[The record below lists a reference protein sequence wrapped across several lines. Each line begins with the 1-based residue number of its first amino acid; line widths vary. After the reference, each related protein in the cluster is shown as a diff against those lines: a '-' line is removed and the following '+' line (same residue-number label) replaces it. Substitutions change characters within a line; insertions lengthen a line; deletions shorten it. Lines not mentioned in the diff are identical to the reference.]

1 MYFFAGFCRY
11 NGDIHNIFAETLQ
24 TEHTRNR
31 VRQRDTTAEEDMEY
45 RHIKI
50 PTAGEKITIKDGQIH
65 VPENP
70 IIGYVEGDGIGPDI
84 TKACLRVWDA
94 AVAKAYGSKRKIHW
108 CETYLG
114 EKAAGLYDGNYC
126 PAETLTVLQDLVVSI
141 KGPLTTPVGGGMRSL
156 NVALRQELDLYAC
169 VRPVRHYAGVPSPL
183 KAPGKVDIVLFRE
196 NTEDVYAG
204 IEYKTGT
211 PENEKVAKFL
221 REEMKAKF
229 FEGAGIGIKPI
240 SEFGSKRLVRKAI
253 QFAIENGRESVTI
266 VHKGNIQKY
275 TEGAFRNWGY
285 EVAREEFGGVTI
297 TEEQLYAEF
306 KGKQPEGKIVIK
318 DRIADIMFQMML
330 LRPDEFDVIATTNL
344 NGDYLSDAIAAEV
357 GGMGI
362 APGANI
368 ADHVAVFEATHGTA
382 PKYANLNKVNP
393 GSLLFSG
400 VMMLEYMGWKE
411 AADLI
416 TLVYPEVVSDGIV
429 TYDFARQIDGAT
441 EVGTSQFADAL
452 IERINGGVD
461 LETKRRAQQEQLVKE
476 RKQREIRRLLQPMEE
491 MIETGRVPHTVGDLM
506 TRSLISV
513 TDEETVESAM
523 HTMTDSNVS
532 SVVVEPN
539 AAGEWG
545 IMTRRDIV
553 TKVVRNNK
561 TPASLKV
568 KDIATRPLFS
578 VPAET
583 SIQEAAEILAEKG
596 FSRLTISMGDKVI
609 GIVTEADI
617 FNAVGRFGAAL
628 AE

>member
-1 MYFFAGFCRY
+1 MS
-11 NGDIHNIFAETLQ
+11 
-24 TEHTRNR
+24 
-31 VRQRDTTAEEDMEY
+31 Y

-50 PTAGEKITIKDGQIH
+50 PTTGEKISITGGKMV
-65 VPENP
+65 VPDQP
-70 IIGYVEGDGIGPDI
+70 IVGYVEGDGIGPDI

-94 AVAKAYGSKRKIHW
+94 AVNKAYGGKRKIHW
-108 CETYLG
+108 CETFLG

-126 PAETLTVLQDLVVSI
+126 PDETLKVLQELVVSI
-141 KGPLTTPVGGGMRSL
+141 KGPLTTPVGGGFRSL
-156 NVALRQELDLYAC
+156 NVALRQDLDLYAC
-169 VRPVRHYAGVPSPL
+169 VRPVRHYRGVPSPL
-183 KAPGKVDIVLFRE
+183 KHPNKVDIVLFRE

-211 PENEKVAKFL
+211 PDNAKIAKFL

-240 SEFGSKRLVRKAI
+240 SQFGSKRLVRKAI
-253 QFAIENGRESVTI
+253 QYAVDNGRESVTL
-266 VHKGNIQKY
+266 VHKGNIQKF

-285 EVAREEFGGVTI
+285 EVARDEFGKVTI
-297 TEEQLYAEF
+297 TEEQLYGEF
-306 KGKQPEGKIVIK
+306 KGKLPEGKIVIK

-416 TLVYPEVVSDGIV
+416 TMVYPEVVSDGIV

-452 IERINGGVD
+452 IERIKGGVD
-461 LETKRRAQQEQLVKE
+461 LDAKRKAQQEQLAKE
-476 RKQREIRRLLQPMEE
+476 RKQREIRRLLQPLEE
-491 MIETGRVPHTVGDLM
+491 MIESGRVPHTVGDLM
-506 TRSLISV
+506 TRSLV
-513 TDEETVESAM
+513 TATDDETVESAM
-523 HTMTDSNVS
+523 HTMTDNGVS
-532 SVVVEPN
+532 SVVVE
-539 AAGEWG
+539 ADARGEWG
-545 IMTRRDIV
+545 ILTRRDIV
-553 TKVVRNNK
+553 SRIVRGGQN
-561 TPASLKV
+561 PASVKV
-568 KDIATRPLFS
+568 RDVASRPIVS
-578 VPAET
+578 VPVET
-583 SIQEAAEILAEKG
+583 SIREAANLLSEKN
-596 FSRLTISMGDKVI
+596 FSRLTVEQGGRII
-609 GIVTEADI
+609 GIVTETDI
-617 FNAVGRFGAAL
+617 FNAAEKFGSL
-628 AE
+628 GD